1 MWSDLMWFHDLGN
14 GCETLWIAIQK
25 GCQLA
30 VCPAVGWS
38 LRRRWLD
45 SPVIK
50 SFSFAADH
58 PSLPRGMKGQMQ
70 YDVIYIFIYLYCYI
84 MLYRFYEWESATW
97 VLHGLVVDSKRICML
112 ALPSYCLK
120 YHIAR
125 GRGRHWYLNS
135 QWSRFTKY
143 IVTRPIAK
151 HHQCNI
157 EPEQYKSIVRKL
169 LFNYVI

>member
-70 YDVIYIFIYLYCYI
+70 YDVIYIYIYLFI
-84 MLYRFYEWESATW
+84 LLYHVISFLRVRECNLGPTW
-97 VLHGLVVDSKRICML
+97 
-112 ALPSYCLK
+112 
-120 YHIAR
+120 AR
-125 GRGRHWYLNS
+125 GWFEKNLHASSPILLLEIPHCARPRKTLIFEFAMISFHKVHSYETNCKTPS
-135 QWSRFTKY
+135 MQYR
-143 IVTRPIAK
+143 TRAI
-151 HHQCNI
+151 
-157 EPEQYKSIVRKL
+157 
-169 LFNYVI
+169 